1 MHRNAP
7 AHQAITIQIFKRNM
21 PTAQERHA
29 QAATELIARRT
40 SAKPGPRL
48 PEALRPLDLEAGW
61 QLQQE
66 VTHRLGQPV
75 GGWKASLPSAGKL
88 VAAPIYQPV
97 ISRSTICTV
106 PFPAGADTV
115 KVEPELAF
123 VLARD
128 LPPREQPY
136 TEAEVDAAIGAV
148 HAALEICA
156 SRYID
161 HTGLPFAEL
170 LADGIVNNGLW
181 LGPALSAPDVAAF
194 ELSWQVA
201 EEPVQNAQ
209 ARHPDGHPRA
219 PLYWLANFLRER
231 GMGLMAGQ
239 AVITGSYAGVLT
251 LPMGQRTRFD
261 YTGLARFEVEFRS
274 Q

>member
-1 MHRNAP
+1 MPLAP
-7 AHQAITIQIFKRNM
+7 ENI
-21 PTAQERHA
+21 A
-29 QAATELIARRT
+29 QAAIKLVASRT
-40 SAKPGPRL
+40 TGKQIPRL
-48 PEALRPLDLEAGW
+48 PEGSRPQGLEDGW
-61 QLQQE
+61 QVQQE
-66 VTHRLGQPV
+66 VTRRLGQPV
-75 GGWKASLPSAGKL
+75 GGWKASLPSTGKL
-88 VAAPIYQPV
+88 VAAPIYQS
-97 ISRSTICTV
+97 IIRRAAACAV
-106 PFPAGADTV
+106 PFPSGADAV

-181 LGPALSAPDVAAF
+181 LGPVLSGPDVAAF
-194 ELSWQVA
+194 ALSWQVA
-201 EEPVQNAQ
+201 GGDTQTAD
-209 ARHPDGHPRA
+209 ARHPDGHPRT

-231 GMGLMAGQ
+231 GVGLMAGQ

-251 LPMGQRTRFD
+251 LPMGQRTQFD
-261 YTGLARFEVEFRS
+261 YAGLARFEVEFRGE
-274 Q
+274 

>member
-1 MHRNAP
+1 MP
-7 AHQAITIQIFKRNM
+7 AALE
-21 PTAQERHA
+21 PHA
-29 QAATELIARRT
+29 QAAIELIARRN
-40 SAKPGPRL
+40 SATQGPRL

-66 VTHRLGQPV
+66 VTRRLGQPV

-97 ISRSTICTV
+97 TSSAAVCAV
-106 PFPAGADTV
+106 SFPAGADAV

-123 VLARD
+123 VLASD

-136 TEAEVDAAIGAV
+136 TEAEIDAAVGAV

-156 SRYID
+156 SRYLD

-181 LGPALSAPDVAAF
+181 LGPELNSPDVAAF

-201 EEPVQNAQ
+201 DAPATNVQ

-231 GMGLMAGQ
+231 GVGLQAGQ

-251 LPMGQRTRFD
+251 VPMGQRTRFD
-261 YTGLARFEVEFRS
+261 YAGLARFEVEFRA

>member
-1 MHRNAP
+1 MP
-7 AHQAITIQIFKRNM
+7 A
-21 PTAQERHA
+21 A
-29 QAATELIARRT
+29 QALYAQVATELIARRQ
-40 SAKPGPRL
+40 SKRQGPRL
-48 PEALRPLDLEAGW
+48 PEVLRPLDLEDGW
-61 QLQQE
+61 QVQQE
-66 VTHRLGQPV
+66 VTRQLGQPA

-97 ISRSTICTV
+97 ISHAAVCTV
-106 PFPAGADTV
+106 AFPLGADTV

-123 VLARD
+123 VLAKD
-128 LPPREQPY
+128 LPPRDQPY

-161 HTGLPFAEL
+161 HSGLPFAEL
-170 LADGIVNNGLW
+170 LADCIVNNGLW
-181 LGPALSAPDVAAF
+181 LGPELGAADVAAF
-194 ELSWQVA
+194 ELNWQVA
-201 EEPVQNAQ
+201 GAPAQNAP

-231 GMGLMAGQ
+231 GMGLQAGQ

-251 LPMGQRTRFD
+251 LPMGKCTRFD
-261 YTGLARFEVEFRS
+261 YAGLARFEVEFRS
-274 Q
+274 E

>member
-1 MHRNAP
+1 M
-7 AHQAITIQIFKRNM
+7 
-21 PTAQERHA
+21 
-29 QAATELIARRT
+29 QAATELIARRN
-40 SAKPGPRL
+40 SARQGPRL

-61 QLQQE
+61 QLQQQ
-66 VTHRLGQPV
+66 VTRRLGQPV
-75 GGWKASLPSAGKL
+75 GGWKASLPQPGKL

-97 ISRSTICTV
+97 ISREAVCAV
-106 PFPAGADTV
+106 PFPLGADAV

-123 VLARD
+123 VLAQD
-128 LPPREQPY
+128 LPPREQAY
-136 TEAEVDAAIGAV
+136 TEAEIDAAIGTV

-181 LGPALSAPDVAAF
+181 LGPMLSGPDIAAF
-194 ELSWQVA
+194 ALSWQVA
-201 EEPVQNAQ
+201 GGDTQTAD
-209 ARHPDGHPRA
+209 ARHPDGHPRT

-231 GMGLMAGQ
+231 GVGLMAGQ

-251 LPMGQRTRFD
+251 LPMGQRTQFD
-261 YTGLARFEVEFRS
+261 YTGLARFEVEFRGE
-274 Q
+274 

>member
-1 MHRNAP
+1 M
-7 AHQAITIQIFKRNM
+7 
-21 PTAQERHA
+21 
-29 QAATELIARRT
+29 IARRH
-40 SAKPGPRL
+40 SAKQGPRL
-48 PEALRPLDLEAGW
+48 PDALRPLDLEAGW

-66 VTHRLGQPV
+66 VTHQLGQPV

-97 ISRSTICTV
+97 ISREALCAVS
-106 PFPAGADTV
+106 FPAGADTV
-115 KVEPELAF
+115 KVEPELAY
-123 VLARD
+123 VLAQD
-128 LPPREQPY
+128 LPPRDQPY
-136 TEAEVDAAIGAV
+136 TEAEIDAAIGAV

-156 SRYID
+156 SRYIA

-181 LGPALSAPDVAAF
+181 LGPALGAPDVAAF
-194 ELSWQVA
+194 ALRWQVQG
-201 EEPVQNAQ
+201 EPAQSAQ

-231 GMGLMAGQ
+231 GIGLQAGQ

-251 LPMGQRTRFD
+251 LPLGKRTQFD
-261 YTGLARFEVEFRS
+261 YAGLACFEVEFRGDQAS
-274 Q
+274 ETKRYR

>member
-1 MHRNAP
+1 MP
-7 AHQAITIQIFKRNM
+7 A
-21 PTAQERHA
+21 AQDHHT
-29 QAATELIARRT
+29 QAAIELIARRH
-40 SAKPGPRL
+40 SGKPGPRL
-48 PEALRPLDLEAGW
+48 PEALRPLDLEDGW
-61 QLQQE
+61 QVQQQ
-66 VTHRLGQPV
+66 VTLRLGQPV

-97 ISRSTICTV
+97 ISRAAVCTV
-106 PFPAGADTV
+106 AFPAGADTV

-136 TEAEVDAAIGAV
+136 TEAEVDAAVGAV

-161 HTGLPFAEL
+161 HTSLPFAEL

-181 LGPALSAPDVAAF
+181 LGPELSAPDVAAF
-194 ELSWQVA
+194 GLSWQIA
-201 EEPVQNAQ
+201 GGDTQTAD

-251 LPMGQRTRFD
+251 LPMEKRTWFD
-261 YTGLARFEVEFRS
+261 YAGLARFELEFRGR
-274 Q
+274 

>member
-1 MHRNAP
+1 MPLAP
-7 AHQAITIQIFKRNM
+7 DNI
-21 PTAQERHA
+21 A
-29 QAATELIARRT
+29 QAAIKLVANRSTR
-40 SAKPGPRL
+40 KQGPRL
-48 PEALRPLDLEAGW
+48 PEGCRPLDLEAGW
-61 QLQQE
+61 QVQQE
-66 VTHRLGQPV
+66 VTRQLGQPV

-97 ISRSTICTV
+97 ISRAAVSAV
-106 PFPAGADTV
+106 PFPAGADTA

-136 TEAEVDAAIGAV
+136 SEAEVDAAVGAV

-170 LADGIVNNGLW
+170 LADGIVNTGLW
-181 LGPALSAPDVAAF
+181 LGPVLSGPDVAAF
-194 ELSWQVA
+194 ALSWQVA
-201 EEPVQNAQ
+201 GEPAQNAQ

-231 GMGLMAGQ
+231 GVGLQAGQ

-251 LPMGQRTRFD
+251 LPMETRTQFD
-261 YTGLARFEVEFRS
+261 YAGLARFEVEFRS
-274 Q
+274 E